1 MSNFYLITVIIA
13 VIILIIALTFI
24 GLALKKSIEDNAL
37 TIYSNPCPDY
47 WKLQDGEKAKCLIP
61 NSLFGHTPKNI
72 GALTLSGDNYDLS
85 DTSMNSITRYIRDS
99 APVTT
104 TDGSYYVMDMT
115 SSKWTDS
122 SGYVGYSLSCAH
134 KKWANDLGISWDGV
148 SNAPCKK
155 K

>member
-24 GLALKKSIEDNAL
+24 GLALKKSIQDNAV
-37 TIYSNPCPDY
+37 TVYSNPCPDY

-61 NSLFGHTPKNI
+61 TTTGGKIAQNI
-72 GALTLSGDNYDLS
+72 GALTLSGQYDLS
-85 DTSMNSITRYIRDS
+85 DNSMNSITRYIRDS
-99 APVTT
+99 APITT
-104 TDGSYYVMDMT
+104 TDGSYYVMDIN
-115 SSKWTDS
+115 SSKWTDA
-122 SGYVGYSLSCAH
+122 SGYAGYSFSCAH

-155 K
+155 N